1 VENNKKDD
9 SDGQAKGFQPKVLLI
24 WLAVLAAI
32 IGLVMAQSGEITP
45 SQLSISSIDD
55 LITAAKQD
63 RVDKAIIQS
72 DPKGGEDWYTIQGKI
87 QNPAFEIDENQY
99 KTLPFVVKGRVT
111 ESDYKELRD
120 LLGTRPARRTLKH
133 HLDGI
138 TLQPP
143 SISSHYWSSL
153 LSLCPPIANGRKRC
167 TQFWQKQ
174 SQVAYP

>member
-1 VENNKKDD
+1 MEKNNKDD

-32 IGLVMAQSGEITP
+32 IGLVMVQSGEITP

-72 DPKGGEDWYTIQGKI
+72 DPKGGEDWYIIQGKI

-111 ESDYKELRD
+111 ESDYKELNLPESRD
-120 LLGTRPARRTLKH
+120 RSIFKVSSGLITR
-133 HLDGI
+133 
-138 TLQPP
+138 
-143 SISSHYWSSL
+143 
-153 LSLCPPIANGRKRC
+153 
-167 TQFWQKQ
+167 FFE
-174 SQVAYP
+174 

>member
-1 VENNKKDD
+1 MENNKKDD

-72 DPKGGEDWYTIQGKI
+72 DPKG
-87 QNPAFEIDENQY
+87 
-99 KTLPFVVKGRVT
+99 
-111 ESDYKELRD
+111 
-120 LLGTRPARRTLKH
+120 
-133 HLDGI
+133 
-138 TLQPP
+138 
-143 SISSHYWSSL
+143 
-153 LSLCPPIANGRKRC
+153 
-167 TQFWQKQ
+167 
-174 SQVAYP
+174 